1 MDNKRLIREKYFLK
15 RKRLFFEIKQT
26 YFQPLI
32 NIIKKNN
39 NKRKTNISL
48 YYPSNFEVNILKI
61 IDVDFF
67 KNFNF
72 SLPIIK
78 KNQEMQFCR
87 WKKGDILQI
96 NKFGIPEP
104 KILKKINPEVI
115 LVPLLAFDKNKNR
128 IGYGRGYY
136 DKFLNT
142 YLKKHK
148 KLLTVGIAF
157 SFQKHHN
164 LPVDK
169 RDFKLD
175 YILTEKG
182 IIL

>member
-1 MDNKRLIREKYFLK
+1 MDKKRLIREKYFLK
-15 RKRLFFEIKQT
+15 RKRFFFEIKQT
-26 YFQPLI
+26 YFKPLI

-39 NKRKTNISL
+39 IKRKTNISL

-61 IDVDFF
+61 LEIDFF
-67 KNFNF
+67 KKFNF

-104 KILKKINPEVI
+104 KISKKISPGVV

-169 RDFKLD
+169 RDFKLNH
-175 YILTEKG
+175 ILTEKG

>member
-1 MDNKRLIREKYFLK
+1 MDKKRLIREKYFLK
-15 RKRLFFEIKQT
+15 RKRFFFEIKQT
-26 YFQPLI
+26 YFKPLI

-39 NKRKTNISL
+39 IKRKTNISL
-48 YYPSNFEVNILKI
+48 YYPSNFEVDILKI
-61 IDVDFF
+61 LEIDFF
-67 KNFNF
+67 KKFTF

-104 KILKKINPEVI
+104 KISKKISPGVV

-142 YLKKHK
+142 FLKKHK
-148 KLLTVGIAF
+148 KPLTVGIAF
-157 SFQKHHN
+157 SFQKHHK
-164 LPVDK
+164 LPIDK
-169 RDFKLD
+169 RDFKLNH
-175 YILTEKG
+175 ILTEKG

>member
-1 MDNKRLIREKYFLK
+1 MDKKRLIREKYFLK
-15 RKRLFFEIKQT
+15 RKRFFFEIKQT
-26 YFQPLI
+26 YFKPLI

-39 NKRKTNISL
+39 IKRKTNISL

-61 IDVDFF
+61 LEIDFF
-67 KNFNF
+67 KKFTF

-104 KILKKINPEVI
+104 KISKKISPGVV

-128 IGYGRGYY
+128 IGYGRCYY

-142 YLKKHK
+142 FLKKHK
-148 KLLTVGIAF
+148 KPLTVGIAF
-157 SFQKHHN
+157 SFQKHHK
-164 LPVDK
+164 LPIDK
-169 RDFKLD
+169 RDFKLNH
-175 YILTEKG
+175 ILTEKG

>member
-1 MDNKRLIREKYFLK
+1 MDKKRLIREKYFLK
-15 RKRLFFEIKQT
+15 RKRFFFEIKQT
-26 YFQPLI
+26 YFKPLI

-39 NKRKTNISL
+39 IKRKTNISL

-61 IDVDFF
+61 LEIDFF
-67 KNFNF
+67 KKFTF

-104 KILKKINPEVI
+104 KISKKISPGVV

-142 YLKKHK
+142 FLKKHK
-148 KLLTVGIAF
+148 KPLTVGIAF
-157 SFQKHHN
+157 SFQKHHK
-164 LPVDK
+164 LPIDK
-169 RDFKLD
+169 RDFKLNH
-175 YILTEKG
+175 ILTEKG

>member
-1 MDNKRLIREKYFLK
+1 MH
-15 RKRLFFEIKQT
+15 
-26 YFQPLI
+26 
-32 NIIKKNN
+32 
-39 NKRKTNISL
+39 
-48 YYPSNFEVNILKI
+48 
-61 IDVDFF
+61 
-67 KNFNF
+67 
-72 SLPIIK
+72 
-78 KNQEMQFCR
+78 FCR

-96 NKFGIPEP
+96 NKYGIPEP

-136 DKFLNT
+136 DKFLIA

-169 RDFKLD
+169 RDFKLNH
-175 YILTEKG
+175 ILTEKG

>member
-1 MDNKRLIREKYFLK
+1 MDTKRLVREKYFLK
-15 RKRLFFEIKQT
+15 RKRLFFEIKKT
-26 YFQPLI
+26 YFKPLI
-32 NIIKKNN
+32 NIIRVKNI
-39 NKRKTNISL
+39 KTKTNISL

-61 IDVDFF
+61 LDIDFF
-67 KNFNF
+67 KKFNF
-72 SLPIIK
+72 SLPVIK
-78 KNQEMQFCR
+78 KNQEMQFFR

-96 NKFGIPEP
+96 NKYGIPEP
-104 KILKKINPEVI
+104 KTSKKINPGVI

-142 YLKKHK
+142 LLKKHK
-148 KLLTVGIAF
+148 KHLTVGIAF

-169 RDFKLD
+169 RDIKLNH
-175 YILTEKG
+175 ILTEKG
-182 IIL
+182 IIS